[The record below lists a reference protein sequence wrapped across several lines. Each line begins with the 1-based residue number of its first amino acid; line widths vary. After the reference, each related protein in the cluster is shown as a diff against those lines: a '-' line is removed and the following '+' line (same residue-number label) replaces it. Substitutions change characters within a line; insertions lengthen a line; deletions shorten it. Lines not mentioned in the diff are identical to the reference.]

1 MKQLLIINQRP
12 REIPAKEIKDDLAKK
27 VMTKQGYDFVGHQAA
42 AKVCTWTK
50 QGLTNSGYC
59 YKQKFYGIRSHR
71 CVQMT
76 PTQTC
81 NHACTFCWRDL
92 NSHTSISM
100 GEQIDDPVEI
110 VDGCIASQTKKLLG
124 YGGNAKTDM
133 KKFLDS
139 KKPLHF
145 AISLNGEPTIY
156 PKLNELIMELK
167 RRNISSYLVSNGT
180 FPERLERLYDENA
193 FPTQLY
199 ISVDAPNRELFNKID
214 QPLAK
219 NYWDKLLT
227 TLKLL
232 PKFREKTRTTLRFT
246 LIKHHNMINPD
257 QWAEIIKISNPLFVE
272 VKGYMWVGYS
282 RERHEVKDSPLHEE
296 VKEFAEE
303 ICKYS
308 GYKIIDEQPVS
319 RVVLIMKEDYDGR
332 IMKFDD

>member
-100 GEQIDDPVEI
+100 GEQIDNPVEI

-303 ICKYS
+303 ICKCS